1 MASAGVNH
9 ASNSAS
15 CSLAITIT
23 RAPVHGSPRPLGRI
37 VEKDDAAAVGSHSRA
52 LIKFGEISLFR
63 TAFCYLPLQ
72 DSELSLI
79 GGIHQRKLRL
89 LTIVGQC
96 GRERLLRDIQ
106 LVLQISAVEFE

>member
-1 MASAGVNH
+1 MLVGDLLHALAGH
-9 ASNSAS
+9 
-15 CSLAITIT
+15 L
-23 RAPVHGSPRPLGRI
+23 GSPRTLG
-37 VEKDDAAAVGSHSRA
+37 KNKKKNDAAAVGSHSRA
-52 LIKFGEISLFR
+52 LIKFCEISHFR

-72 DSELSLI
+72 ESEQSLI